1 MRAYKQT
8 RALQYSA
15 VLGGGAETM
24 SHTKSDIVLQSLERK
39 SENTLIFQKRSE
51 LPHPS
56 VCFTEELNFTQYYS

>member
-15 VLGGGAETM
+15 VLAGAETM

>member
-15 VLGGGAETM
+15 VLPGAETM

-39 SENTLIFQKRSE
+39 SENTLIFQKKE
-51 LPHPS
+51 VNYHIQVYALPK
-56 VCFTEELNFTQYYS
+56 N